1 MNFEW
6 KQQNFHL
13 QGTSCLLG
21 WDYFS
26 YFHFMRVTVLVT
38 FIKSLQH
45 CFLVEAIRYDNT
57 LNLWVIFS
65 SFLLRMLLET
75 EFLFRLS
82 RHRFWERSLLLFCLD
97 TKAERWDLSCW
108 GCQEKLSQT
117 SWILRTPV
125 QHPLEQSPLPP
136 RSCFTGSPFD
146 MEHSRPW
153 GICTL
158 ILCVTTLKSQAC
170 KHGGDEC
177 VISVWVDKNKMNC

>member
-82 RHRFWERSLLLFCLD
+82 RQVLREITASVLFGHQGREMRLELLRVSGKTESNQLDPQNTSPAPLGAEPFATPELLHWKPVWHGALKALRDLHTNSLCDNTQISGLQTWGWWVCYKCLG
-97 TKAERWDLSCW
+97 R
-108 GCQEKLSQT
+108 
-117 SWILRTPV
+117 
-125 QHPLEQSPLPP
+125 
-136 RSCFTGSPFD
+136 
-146 MEHSRPW
+146 
-153 GICTL
+153 
-158 ILCVTTLKSQAC
+158 
-170 KHGGDEC
+170 
-177 VISVWVDKNKMNC
+177 